1 MWATGCKRLHPLD
14 TENHNCGLY
23 LTKTLGW
30 KTPSM
35 IEQKYIAAI
44 GRQHGERQKLIFLN
58 WLLIAA
64 CCVSLF
70 FVAQYYPDYHIYF
83 RSVDLFGAIVLIV
96 AFAVVSLLFAFAGN
110 NFGYIVGFYSYL
122 MITGYLWLN
131 HFSELIYNHRLAALS
146 AAASA
151 IFFLLPALFISSPLR
166 QIYTLSS
173 FALDR
178 LLTLILLLGLA
189 TVLLGAYYNFR
200 LVSIED
206 IYTYRSGLRFPT
218 ILNYVIGITS
228 SALLPFAFACF
239 VGRRDIWRAG
249 AVLVLLL
256 LFYPITLSKLALF
269 TPFWLVAMWV
279 LSRYF
284 SFKLS
289 VSLSL
294 LLPLSVGILLV
305 ILFQLEILPYGAT
318 IPYFGLVNFR
328 MVAVPSLAM
337 DYYNNF
343 FFSHPVTY
351 FCQIR
356 LLNPL
361 VSCPYQDQLANVIYN
376 AFGIGGQFNASL
388 FATEGIASVGAFFAP
403 VTALAAGLVI
413 AIGIR
418 LSAGLQPQFI
428 LISGAVLAQA
438 LLNVPLTTVLLT
450 HGAGMLFVLWYVT
463 PRDAAFGLT
472 ANTLPASKLSQ
483 SA

>member
-1 MWATGCKRLHPLD
+1 MKGDRGFKSNRTSQGPRQFSGARPTAWSACSNALPKPFFSLRFIGFSCYCPIANRLWPLLQPTADFKMWATGCKRLHPLD

-70 FVAQYYPDYHIYF
+70 FVPQYYPDYHIYF

-178 LLTLILLLGLA
+178 LLTLI
-189 TVLLGAYYNFR
+189 
-200 LVSIED
+200 
-206 IYTYRSGLRFPT
+206 
-218 ILNYVIGITS
+218 
-228 SALLPFAFACF
+228 
-239 VGRRDIWRAG
+239 
-249 AVLVLLL
+249 
-256 LFYPITLSKLALF
+256 
-269 TPFWLVAMWV
+269 
-279 LSRYF
+279 
-284 SFKLS
+284 
-289 VSLSL
+289 
-294 LLPLSVGILLV
+294 
-305 ILFQLEILPYGAT
+305 
-318 IPYFGLVNFR
+318 
-328 MVAVPSLAM
+328 
-337 DYYNNF
+337 
-343 FFSHPVTY
+343 
-351 FCQIR
+351 
-356 LLNPL
+356 
-361 VSCPYQDQLANVIYN
+361 
-376 AFGIGGQFNASL
+376 
-388 FATEGIASVGAFFAP
+388 
-403 VTALAAGLVI
+403 
-413 AIGIR
+413 
-418 LSAGLQPQFI
+418 
-428 LISGAVLAQA
+428 
-438 LLNVPLTTVLLT
+438 
-450 HGAGMLFVLWYVT
+450 
-463 PRDAAFGLT
+463 
-472 ANTLPASKLSQ
+472 
-483 SA
+483 